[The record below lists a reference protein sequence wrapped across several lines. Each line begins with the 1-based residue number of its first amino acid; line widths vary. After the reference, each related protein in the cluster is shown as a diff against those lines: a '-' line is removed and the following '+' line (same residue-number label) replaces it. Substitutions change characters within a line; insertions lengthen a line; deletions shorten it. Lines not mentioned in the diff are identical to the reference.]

1 MSLLW
6 IALGI
11 LLVISALRDLVSVAG
26 AILELVA
33 LMLTSKAFWI
43 MVLIL
48 LVGNCF
54 YSCFG

>member
-26 AILELVA
+26 AVLELAAIVLA
-33 LMLTSKAFWI
+33 SKAFWI

-54 YSCFG
+54 YSCLG

>member
-26 AILELVA
+26 AVLELA
-33 LMLTSKAFWI
+33 AIILASKAFWI

-54 YSCFG
+54 YSCLG

>member
-6 IALGI
+6 ITLGI

-26 AILELVA
+26 AVLELVA
-33 LMLTSKAFWI
+33 MILASKAFWI

-54 YSCFG
+54 YSCLG

>member
-11 LLVISALRDLVSVAG
+11 LLVISALRGLVSVAG

-33 LMLTSKAFWI
+33 MILASKAFWVMI
-43 MVLIL
+43 LIL
-48 LVGNCF
+48 VVGNCL
-54 YSCFG
+54 YSCLG